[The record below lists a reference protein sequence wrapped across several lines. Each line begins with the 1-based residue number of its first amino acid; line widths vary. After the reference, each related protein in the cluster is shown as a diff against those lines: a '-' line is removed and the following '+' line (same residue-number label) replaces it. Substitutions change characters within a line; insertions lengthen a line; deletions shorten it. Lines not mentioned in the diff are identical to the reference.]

1 MHTITLPKGQFE
13 VSFKPPL
20 VYDRR
25 EMIKHYNKECGL
37 LPEEVLAIRCIVNI
51 NGRVLDSDAYD
62 YEPDG
67 ITDDWCVEDQQYF
80 MEVFSTLYLI
90 DDKGREKAQAEA
102 KKLMGVSTRA
112 TTTKSKQVT

>member
-25 EMIKHYNKECGL
+25 
-37 LPEEVLAIRCIVNI
+37 
-51 NGRVLDSDAYD
+51 DSDAYD

-80 MEVFSTLYLI
+80 MELFSTLYLI